1 MSRKVKISKTAK
13 KKLEKLFDYLLENWS
28 LKVKSDFVKKL
39 DKSID
44 LIKLQPESFP
54 QSEKNPG
61 LHKCVITKQTSL
73 YYRFNSKTIFVVTL
87 FDTRQ
92 DPKKLRKDLK

>member
-73 YYRFNSKTIFVVTL
+73 ILKQFLLLRYSI
-87 FDTRQ
+87 Q
-92 DPKKLRKDLK
+92 DKIPKS